1 MKKALILVFA
11 ALLIPGAALAAKPAH
26 PTHPTHP
33 THGSGAG
40 GSKSKSAPNVLYVL
54 KGTLSGY
61 TAYDSSTSTNGS
73 ITIVVSRANYHG
85 KTLKGQTLTFPVDS
99 KTKVSLEN
107 GLTTITDGD
116 KGIVKVRAAKK
127 IPAADLATTLQA
139 SSAKQI
145 VDQGTSG

>member
-85 KTLKGQTLTFPVDS
+85 KTLTFPVDS